1 MKLINKEQINAFEKA
16 VNECSNS
23 VWLVSDS
30 GKWYDMKSETEK
42 KEGMAEMAEAFDM
55 ELFASNYED
64 ELTMMKF
71 YRTYM
76 MAA

>member
-1 MKLINKEQINAFEKA
+1 
-16 VNECSNS
+16 
-23 VWLVSDS
+23 
-30 GKWYDMKSETEK
+30 MKSETEK